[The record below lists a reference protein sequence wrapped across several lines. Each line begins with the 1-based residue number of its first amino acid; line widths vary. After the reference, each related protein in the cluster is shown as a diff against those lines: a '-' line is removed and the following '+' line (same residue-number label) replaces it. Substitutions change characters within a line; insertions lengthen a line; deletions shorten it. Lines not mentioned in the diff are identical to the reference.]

1 MSSLDQLPFATRLGM
16 APLALVSYL
25 GKMIWPVHLAIPYPL
40 MRDGLSWWQAT
51 AAAMALLA
59 ICLLVL
65 KGARK
70 YPYLPVGWFW
80 YLGTMVPVIGLV
92 QVGSQSMADRY
103 TYVPLIGIFI
113 ILAWGLSDLTAKWRG
128 REPWLG
134 AIAGLGLVTLMTL
147 TWYQLGYWRDAKSLF
162 EHAVEVT
169 ENNYVAYSILIG
181 EYENIGQI
189 DNATRMFR
197 KATEI
202 TNYPLAYYN
211 YGALLVRQNRFDEAI
226 PILEKAIQVKH
237 DFALPYNILGIA
249 YESKGDAQ

>member
-1 MSSLDQLPFATRLGM
+1 
-16 APLALVSYL
+16 
-25 GKMIWPVHLAIPYPL
+25 MIWPVHLAIPYPL
-40 MRDGLSWWQAT
+40 MRDGLSWGQAT

-59 ICLLVL
+59 ISLLVL

-128 REPWLG
+128 RELWLG

-147 TWYQLGYWRDAKSLF
+147 TWYQLGYWRNAKSLF

-169 ENNYVAYSILIG
+169 ENNFMAYSILIR
-181 EYENIGQI
+181 EYEEHRT
-189 DNATRMFR
+189 D
-197 KATEI
+197 
-202 TNYPLAYYN
+202 
-211 YGALLVRQNRFDEAI
+211 
-226 PILEKAIQVKH
+226 
-237 DFALPYNILGIA
+237 
-249 YESKGDAQ
+249 